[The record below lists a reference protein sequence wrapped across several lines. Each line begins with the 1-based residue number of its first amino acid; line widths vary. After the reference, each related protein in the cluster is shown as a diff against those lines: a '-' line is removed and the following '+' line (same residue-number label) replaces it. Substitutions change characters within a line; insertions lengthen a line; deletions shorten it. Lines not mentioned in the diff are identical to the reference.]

1 MLSQGALL
9 PTPSPGFLFFSLC
22 SPSPLLSLLFSPQH
36 PLSTVSLEM
45 ILSPPGCLLLPSLSP
60 LFSVTPS
67 VSSSCQDP
75 QQPQSPMPTPGQRGA
90 QPGAGGESE
99 VGQVMGHAWDCTI
112 HTRPRALPSPPPE
125 GASPSPVLPGCP
137 TPTSPAGT
145 CCVLAKCWDQD
156 WDVSEGQIP
165 AQIHCPP
172 WSGLGASGQCLTQS
186 AALESAQSW
195 V

>member
-99 VGQVMGHAWDCTI
+99 VGQVMGHAWDCSI
-112 HTRPRALPSPPPE
+112 HTLPLALPSPPQKGHPPHLSSQ
-125 GASPSPVLPGCP
+125 AAPPPHHLQAPAVSWQS
-137 TPTSPAGT
+137 AGT
-145 CCVLAKCWDQD
+145 RT
-156 WDVSEGQIP
+156 GM
-165 AQIHCPP
+165 
-172 WSGLGASGQCLTQS
+172 
-186 AALESAQSW
+186 
-195 V
+195 